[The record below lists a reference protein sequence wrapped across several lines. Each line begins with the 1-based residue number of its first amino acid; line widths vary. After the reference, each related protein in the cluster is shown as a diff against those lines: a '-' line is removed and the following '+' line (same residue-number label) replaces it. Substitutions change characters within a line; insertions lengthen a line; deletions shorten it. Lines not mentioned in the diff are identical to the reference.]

1 MAASEISL
9 RKMKFLNAVLI
20 ALAHAGPIEK
30 ADKTGISTATF
41 DEYSKN
47 VAKIGCGRGVI
58 VVEQVRDS

>member
-1 MAASEISL
+1 
-9 RKMKFLNAVLI
+9 MKFLNAVVI
-20 ALAHAGPIEK
+20 ALAYAGPIEK

>member
-1 MAASEISL
+1 
-9 RKMKFLNAVLI
+9 MKFLNAILI